1 MNKPKDLD
9 DIASAFWK
17 RHAKRLEGKGLLT
30 EATLDAFVLLCK
42 TYAHL
47 QRLDPDADKNGW
59 IRYFALLKNYQLY
72 ARGFDMNTDKARKP
86 VETTVEP
93 DEFGIG

>member
-9 DIASAFWK
+9 DIAGKFWT
-17 RHAKRLEGKGLLT
+17 RHARRLEDAGLLT
-30 EATLDAFVLLCK
+30 EATFDAFVLLAK

-47 QRLDPDADKNGW
+47 HRLDPDADRNGW

-72 ARGFDMNTDKARKP
+72 ARGFGMNTDKPRKP
-86 VETTVEP
+86 PENATAP
-93 DEFGIG
+93 DEFGL